1 MRFKF
6 YTLKAFQFIAL
17 VTSFINLPVITCNHI
32 LNDVIR
38 NLLVTI
44 IILNIFDTVINI
56 FLGSLLLN
64 GCDFDFLAVGSQTVV
79 VKSFSI
85 FSTWVILTFA
95 TMIYEISRMRF
106 YFAKHAFR
114 IHKLSSCHISS
125 QVILEASA
133 LSSLYLLTVSYFSS
147 VTLFSNFPSVYNQV
161 SGVNRSVDGLIFLA
175 IFAANI
181 VGLGYYYK
189 LCKHV
194 KKRVRKFEFV
204 SDDSQTSFSSSQWAW
219 LGEARSRSPPPPPS
233 TSPR

>member
-44 IILNIFDTVINI
+44 IVLNIFDTVINI

-64 GCDFDFLAVGSQTVV
+64 ECDFDFLAVGSQTVV

-194 KKRVRKFEFV
+194 KKRVRKVEFV
-204 SDDSQTSFSSSQWAW
+204 SDDSQTSFSFSQWAW
-219 LGEARSRSPPPPPS
+219 LGAARSRSPPPPPS
-233 TSPR
+233 TCLR

>member
-1 MRFKF
+1 M
-6 YTLKAFQFIAL
+6 
-17 VTSFINLPVITCNHI
+17 ITCNNI
-32 LNDVIR
+32 LNDVIK

-44 IILNIFDTVINI
+44 IILNILDTVMNL

-64 GCDFDFLAVGSQTVV
+64 GCDFDFLAVGSQVV
-79 VKSFSI
+79 VVRVFSL
-85 FSTWVILTFA
+85 FSTWIILTFA

-133 LSSLYLLTVSYFSS
+133 LSSLYLLTLSYFSS
-147 VTLFSNFPSVYNQV
+147 VTLFSNFPSVYSQV
-161 SGVNRSVDGLIFLA
+161 SLVNRSVDGFMFLA
-175 IFAANI
+175 IFVANI

-194 KKRVRKFEFV
+194 KRRVSKFSCVF
-204 SDDSQTSFSSSQWAW
+204 SLSPCFTDSSSSQWAW
-219 LGEARSRSPPPPPS
+219 QGVDRSRSLPQPLS
-233 TSPR
+233 TCPK

>member
-1 MRFKF
+1 MRIHH
-6 YTLKAFQFIAL
+6 YSDLPCLAFQFIAL
-17 VTSFINLPVITCNHI
+17 LFSFLNLPVITCNHI

-44 IILNIFDTVINI
+44 IILNILDTTNNI
-56 FLGSLLLN
+56 ILGSFLLN
-64 GCDFDFLAVGSQTVV
+64 GCDFDSLAVGGQTAL
-79 VKSFSI
+79 VKSYSV
-85 FSTWVILTFA
+85 FSTWIILTFA

-133 LSSLYLLTVSYFSS
+133 LSSLFLLTLSYFSS
-147 VTLFSNFPSVYNQV
+147 LTLFSNFPSVYSQITQLD
-161 SGVNRSVDGLIFLA
+161 RSIDALIFLPMLV
-175 IFAANI
+175 ANI

-194 KKRVRKFEFV
+194 KRRV
-204 SDDSQTSFSSSQWAW
+204 SFSC
-219 LGEARSRSPPPPPS
+219 
-233 TSPR
+233 